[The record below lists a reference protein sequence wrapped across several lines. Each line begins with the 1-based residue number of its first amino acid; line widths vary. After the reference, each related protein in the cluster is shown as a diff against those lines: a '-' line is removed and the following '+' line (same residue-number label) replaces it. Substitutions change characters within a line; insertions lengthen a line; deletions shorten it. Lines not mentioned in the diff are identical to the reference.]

1 MSDQQT
7 DNPYPHRDHEAPVEM
22 QRDDV
27 LAVASLLGQ
36 VTGSL
41 REIDKQ
47 NVGGQGNQFIK
58 AAKIDAKEALKNIVG
73 ANTSK
78 PVAAPQPT
86 APPPQMTTPQ
96 QVPQMSVPLV
106 PQPPQQ
112 SEPSDLERRVTA
124 LEKIVETFKSP
135 MKFKRGISYSV
146 STSKISA
153 EFKDP
158 SLILDIIATELAK
171 NTKTITLKL
180 NDKSKN

>member
-7 DNPYPHRDHEAPVEM
+7 DNPYPLRDHEIPEPM

-47 NVGGQGNQFIK
+47 NVGGQGNQYIK
-58 AAKIDAKEALKNIVG
+58 AAKLDPKQALRSIVSTNPSPPATPPPVDAQQPIPQVPLIPTPAVQH
-73 ANTSK
+73 
-78 PVAAPQPT
+78 APQ
-86 APPPQMTTPQ
+86 
-96 QVPQMSVPLV
+96 
-106 PQPPQQ
+106 QPI
-112 SEPSDLERRVTA
+112 SGDLERRVTA

-135 MKFKRGISYSV
+135 VRFKRGISYSV
-146 STSKISA
+146 STNKMSA

-171 NTKTITLKL
+171 NTKSITLKL

>member
-1 MSDQQT
+1 
-7 DNPYPHRDHEAPVEM
+7 M

-58 AAKIDAKEALKNIVG
+58 AAKVDPKDALRSIVSK
-73 ANTSK
+73 NTSA
-78 PVAAPQPT
+78 PVGAPQP
-86 APPPQMTTPQ
+86 AGPPPVVP
-96 QVPQMSVPLV
+96 QVPVQQAVQVTSP
-106 PQPPQQ
+106 PPQQ
-112 SEPSDLERRVTA
+112 SIPSDLERRVTA
-124 LEKIVETFKSP
+124 LEKIVETLKSP
-135 MKFKRGISYSV
+135 VKFKRGISYSIT
-146 STSKISA
+146 TSKMSA

-171 NTKTITLKL
+171 NTKSITLKL

>member
-58 AAKIDAKEALKNIVG
+58 AAKMDPKDALRSIVSK
-73 ANTSK
+73 NTSD
-78 PVAAPQPT
+78 PVADAAQPPVVPQVPVQQAVQVT
-86 APPPQMTTPQ
+86 APPPQ
-96 QVPQMSVPLV
+96 
-106 PQPPQQ
+106 Q
-112 SEPSDLERRVTA
+112 SIPSDLERRVTA

-135 MKFKRGISYSV
+135 VKFKRGISYSIT
-146 STSKISA
+146 TSKMSA

-171 NTKTITLKL
+171 NTKSITLKL

>member
-1 MSDQQT
+1 MSEQET
-7 DNPYPHRDHEAPVEM
+7 DNPYPYRDHESPAEM

-58 AAKIDAKEALKNIVG
+58 AAKLDPKDALRNIVTK
-73 ANTSK
+73 NTTT
-78 PVAAPQPT
+78 PVAPVQS
-86 APPPQMTTPQ
+86 PPPVDTQIHDQQVNLIPSPQIPQQTTP
-96 QVPQMSVPLV
+96 VSN
-106 PQPPQQ
+106 
-112 SEPSDLERRVTA
+112 DLERRVTS

-135 MKFKRGISYSV
+135 VKFKRGISYCV
-146 STSKISA
+146 STNKMTA

-158 SLILDIIATELAK
+158 GLILDIIATELAK